1 MARTAKERQD
11 WSGLASEER
20 TSADWDG
27 RRGGVW
33 TGMASTGGA
42 GKARMGGA
50 GSARPRN
57 GRKVVDCGGQAPSG
71 QQRQERTGSDVS
83 GRALSAAAGLDAM
96 GGERFA
102 HQWQAWRGWD
112 WNAEQWTG
120 LAGMAGQ
127 ALERRPAPGIGRK
140 GGDGPGPHRMASVRQ
155 DRNGW
160 LRRPTGT
167 ALARGRCLC
176 SVKRRFRTPVPR
188 DSIPP

>member
-1 MARTAKERQD
+1 
-11 WSGLASEER
+11 
-20 TSADWDG
+20 
-27 RRGGVW
+27 
-33 TGMASTGGA
+33 
-42 GKARMGGA
+42 
-50 GSARPRN
+50 
-57 GRKVVDCGGQAPSG
+57 
-71 QQRQERTGSDVS
+71 
-83 GRALSAAAGLDAM
+83 M

-140 GGDGPGPHRMASVRQ
+140 GGDGPGPHRLASA
-155 DRNGW
+155 GH
-160 LRRPTGT
+160 TGT